1 LCNKLII
8 DGDVGFNQSKEG
20 RKQTLKQLL
29 AHLNN
34 CEGVNDCPNIHS
46 YILSILSMH
55 HEPGAKKGI
64 LDSNGKLKRR
74 NLLSRRQEREME
86 ERRRNALNS
95 SLQHYSKKLHL

>member
-1 LCNKLII
+1 
-8 DGDVGFNQSKEG
+8 
-20 RKQTLKQLL
+20 LKQLL